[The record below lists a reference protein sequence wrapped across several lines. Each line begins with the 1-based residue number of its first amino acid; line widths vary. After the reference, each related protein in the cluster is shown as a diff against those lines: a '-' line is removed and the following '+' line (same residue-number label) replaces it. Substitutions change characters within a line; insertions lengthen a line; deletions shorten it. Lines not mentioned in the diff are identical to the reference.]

1 MDIFTESLPQHLQAF
16 ITSLAIG
23 LLIGLERERK
33 PDAKAGVRTYA
44 LVALLGTLAAMLGQ
58 KTGSGWILAAG
69 MLVIG
74 AMMMLA
80 LAIDPNKDHD
90 PGTTSVVAL
99 MICYALGATVWF
111 GYETL
116 AVMLAIVTTS
126 LLYFK
131 AELHGFSRSLTAK
144 DLISILQFA
153 VLSFVILPILPDQD
167 FGPYGA
173 LNPHQIWWMV
183 VLISGVSLA
192 GYTAL
197 RIVGPRHG
205 PALIGFFGGLVSSTA
220 TTMVFSRNAR
230 SIPDMTRTAA
240 VVILIASLVVM
251 LRLALFSGV
260 VAPALLLPLGMVLG
274 TGLAAGIAITLLG
287 WRGLSSQSQGR
298 PKIDLAPVG
307 GGSGRRPEPGAQPI
321 RQGELPMP
329 EVANPTEIR
338 AALTFGLIY
347 GLVLLLSA
355 WLQDIAG
362 TRGLYTVAL
371 ASGLTDVDA
380 ITLSTLRMFN
390 LGKLG
395 AAQAV
400 TAIALAVISNLFF
413 KAGLALSIGGAS
425 LGRHALPGLAAIAI
439 GIGIALALF

>member
-1 MDIFTESLPQHLQAF
+1 MEIFIASLPEHLWAF

-58 KTGSGWILAAG
+58 ETGSGWVLAAG

-80 LAIDPNKDHD
+80 LAVDPQQDRD

-116 AVMLAIVTTS
+116 AVMLAIATTA

-153 VLSFVILPILPDQD
+153 VLSFVILPILPDRD

-220 TTMVFSRNAR
+220 TT
-230 SIPDMTRTAA
+230 D
-240 VVILIASLVVM
+240 
-251 LRLALFSGV
+251 
-260 VAPALLLPLGMVLG
+260 
-274 TGLAAGIAITLLG
+274 GLC
-287 WRGLSSQSQGR
+287 
-298 PKIDLAPVG
+298 P
-307 GGSGRRPEPGAQPI
+307 
-321 RQGELPMP
+321 
-329 EVANPTEIR
+329 
-338 AALTFGLIY
+338 
-347 GLVLLLSA
+347 
-355 WLQDIAG
+355 
-362 TRGLYTVAL
+362 
-371 ASGLTDVDA
+371 
-380 ITLSTLRMFN
+380 
-390 LGKLG
+390 
-395 AAQAV
+395 
-400 TAIALAVISNLFF
+400 
-413 KAGLALSIGGAS
+413 
-425 LGRHALPGLAAIAI
+425 
-439 GIGIALALF
+439 

>member
-1 MDIFTESLPQHLQAF
+1 MEIFSASLSEHLRAF
-16 ITSLAIG
+16 VTSLAIG

-33 PDAKAGVRTYA
+33 PDAKAGLRTYA

-58 KTGSGWILAAG
+58 ETGSGWMLAAG

-80 LAIDPNKDHD
+80 LTVDPQQEHD
-90 PGTTSVVAL
+90 PGTTSVIAL
-99 MICYALGATVWF
+99 MTCYALGATVWF

-116 AVMLAIVTTS
+116 AVMLAIVTTA

-153 VLSFVILPILPDQD
+153 VLSFVILPILPDQN

-220 TTMVFSRNAR
+220 TTMVFARNAK

-240 VVILIASLVVM
+240 VVILIASLMVM

-260 VAPALLLPLGMVLG
+260 VATALVLPLGMVLG
-274 TGLAAGIAITLLG
+274 TGLVAGVGITLLS
-287 WRGLSSQSQGR
+287 WRGLS
-298 PKIDLAPVG
+298 
-307 GGSGRRPEPGAQPI
+307 
-321 RQGELPMP
+321 RQGEMPMP

-362 TRGLYTVAL
+362 ARGLYAVAL

-395 AAQAV
+395 ETQAV
-400 TAIALAVISNLFF
+400 IAIALAVVSNICF
-413 KAGLALSIGGAS
+413 KAGLALSIGGAT

-439 GIGIALALF
+439 GIGIGMALTFFS

>member
-1 MDIFTESLPQHLQAF
+1 MEIFTASLPEHLPAF
-16 ITSLAIG
+16 FTSLAIG

-33 PDAKAGVRTYA
+33 PGAKAGLRTFA
-44 LVALLGTLAAMLGQ
+44 LAALLGTLAAMLGRE
-58 KTGSGWILAAG
+58 TGGAWILAAG
-69 MLVIG
+69 LLAIA

-80 LAIDPNKDHD
+80 LAVDPQQDHD

-116 AVMLAIVTTS
+116 AVMLAITTTL

-144 DLISILQFA
+144 DLISMLQFA
-153 VLSFVILPILPDQD
+153 VLSFVILPILPDQN

-197 RIVGPRHG
+197 RIVGQRHG

-220 TTMVFSRNAR
+220 TTMVFARNAK
-230 SIPDMTRTAA
+230 STPQLTRTAA
-240 VVILIASLVVM
+240 VVILIASLMVM
-251 LRLALFSGV
+251 LRLMLFSGV
-260 VAPALLLPLGMVLG
+260 VAPALALPLGLVLG
-274 TGLAAGIAITLLG
+274 AGLAAGVAVTLLG
-287 WRGLSSQSQGR
+287 WRGL
-298 PKIDLAPVG
+298 VG
-307 GGSGRRPEPGAQPI
+307 
-321 RQGELPMP
+321 QGEMPMP

-362 TRGLYTVAL
+362 ARGLYAVAL

-380 ITLSTLRMFN
+380 ITLSTLHMFN

-395 AAQAV
+395 EMQAV
-400 TAIALAVISNLFF
+400 MTIALAVVSNIFF
-413 KAGLALSIGGAS
+413 KAGLALSIGGIT
-425 LGRHALPGLAAIAI
+425 LGKHALPGLAAIAA
-439 GIGIALALF
+439 GIGTALLFLF